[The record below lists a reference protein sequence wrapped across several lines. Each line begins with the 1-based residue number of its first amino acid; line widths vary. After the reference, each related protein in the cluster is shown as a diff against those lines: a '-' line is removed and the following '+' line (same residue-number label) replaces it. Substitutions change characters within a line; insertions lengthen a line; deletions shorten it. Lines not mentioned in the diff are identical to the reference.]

1 MMTLLNR
8 KNLIVVLFALAITF
22 LSAGSSQA
30 QNEGRAI
37 QAQDE
42 SPDTGL
48 ISVDFPGGTITEYV
62 NALAKAAGSL
72 NVLISPEAADFSMP
86 PVKLTK
92 VSVSAAID
100 LVKGTRTDKN
110 DRFVNLDVDQMRQ
123 TEANEQI
130 TFKIDAHRPNR
141 GRPTEVKTL
150 SRVWSIAHLIQD
162 GVFNSKVVLEAVEMA
177 IAVTKSTSKVDI
189 RFHEATG
196 LLIASGSTSQLSAIE
211 NVLDEL
217 GQSQQMKSYKSQ
229 LKMESDLEH
238 LKNALNIASD
248 LSNESAVKQ
257 AHLENE
263 NKALRHELETQMVR
277 FVATTRI
284 LNEREGML
292 RDTTSKLREL
302 QDVLDRAQRRT
313 ADDDKSGSKDN

>member
-1 MMTLLNR
+1 MTLLNR
-8 KNLIVVLFALAITF
+8 KNLVVVLVALVLTF
-22 LSAGSSQA
+22 LSAGSTQA
-30 QNEGRAI
+30 QN
-37 QAQDE
+37 DV
-42 SPDTGL
+42 PDVGL
-48 ISVDFPGGTITEYV
+48 ISVDFPGGTITEYID
-62 NALAKAAGSL
+62 ALAKAAGSV
-72 NVLISPEAADFSMP
+72 NVLISTEAADLSMP

-110 DRFVNLDVDQMRQ
+110 DQLVSFNVNHLKRYEV
-123 TEANEQI
+123 NEQE
-130 TFKIDAHRPNR
+130 TFKINAYRS
-141 GRPTEVKTL
+141 PTEVKTQTH

-162 GVFNSKVVLEAVEMA
+162 GVFNSKVVLDAVEMA

-229 LKMESDLEH
+229 LKLESDLEH
-238 LKNALNIASD
+238 LKNELNITSD
-248 LSNESAVKQ
+248 KANASAVKQ
-257 AHLENE
+257 AQLEDE
-263 NKALRHELETQMVR
+263 NKALRLELETQMGR
-277 FVATTRI
+277 FVATTRM

-292 RDTTSKLREL
+292 RDATSKLR
-302 QDVLDRAQRRT
+302 DVQALLDRKLRQA

>member
-8 KNLIVVLFALAITF
+8 KNLVVVLVALALTF
-22 LSAGSSQA
+22 LSAGSTQA
-30 QNEGRAI
+30 QN
-37 QAQDE
+37 DV
-42 SPDTGL
+42 PDAGL
-48 ISVDFPGGTITEYV
+48 ISVDFKGGTITEYID
-62 NALAKAAGSL
+62 ALAKAAGSV
-72 NVLISPEAADFSMP
+72 NVLISTEAADLSMP

-100 LVKGTRTDKN
+100 LVNGTRTDKN
-110 DRFVNLDVDQMRQ
+110 DRFVNLDVDHLRQ
-123 TEANEQI
+123 YEANEQE
-130 TFKIDAHRPNR
+130 TFKINANRPSR

-150 SRVWSIAHLIQD
+150 SKVWSIAHLIQD
-162 GVFNSKVVLEAVEMA
+162 GVFNSKVVLDAVEMA

-211 NVLDEL
+211 NVLGEL

-229 LKMESDLEH
+229 LKLESDLEH
-238 LKNALNIASD
+238 LKNELNITSD
-248 LSNESAVKQ
+248 KANASAVKQ
-257 AHLENE
+257 AQLEDE
-263 NKALRHELETQMVR
+263 NKALRLELETQMGR
-277 FVATTRI
+277 FVATTRM

-313 ADDDKSGSKDN
+313 TDDDKSGNKDD

>member
-1 MMTLLNR
+1 MMKLLNR
-8 KNLIVVLFALAITF
+8 KNLVLVLVALVLSS
-22 LSAGSSQA
+22 LSASSTQA
-30 QNEGRAI
+30 QN
-37 QAQDE
+37 DV
-42 SPDTGL
+42 PDAGL
-48 ISVDFPGGTITEYV
+48 ISVDFPGGTITEYID
-62 NALAKAAGSL
+62 ALAKAAGSV
-72 NVLISPEAADFSMP
+72 NVLISTEAADLSMP

-100 LVKGTRTDKN
+100 LVNGTRTDKN
-110 DRFVNLDVDQMRQ
+110 DRFVNLDVDHLRQ
-123 TEANEQI
+123 YEANEQE
-130 TFKIDAHRPNR
+130 TFKINAQSPGRR
-141 GRPTEVKTL
+141 RPTEVKTQTP
-150 SRVWSIAHLIQD
+150 SGVWSIAHLIQD

-229 LKMESDLEH
+229 LKLESDLERF
-238 LKNALNIASD
+238 KNELNIASD
-248 LSNESAVKQ
+248 KANASAVKQ
-257 AHLENE
+257 FQLEDE
-263 NKALRHELETQMVR
+263 NKALRLELETQMAR
-277 FVATTRI
+277 FVATTRM

-292 RDTTSKLREL
+292 RDNTSKLREL

>member
-8 KNLIVVLFALAITF
+8 KNLVVVLVALALTF
-22 LSAGSSQA
+22 LSAGSTQA
-30 QNEGRAI
+30 QN
-37 QAQDE
+37 DV
-42 SPDTGL
+42 PDAGL
-48 ISVDFPGGTITEYV
+48 ISVDFKGGTITEYID
-62 NALAKAAGSL
+62 ALAKAAGSV
-72 NVLISPEAADFSMP
+72 NVLISTEAADLSMP

-100 LVKGTRTDKN
+100 LVNGTRTDKN
-110 DRFVNLDVDQMRQ
+110 DRFVNLDVDHLRQ
-123 TEANEQI
+123 YEANEQE
-130 TFKIDAHRPNR
+130 TFKINANRPSR

-150 SRVWSIAHLIQD
+150 SKVWSIAHLIQD
-162 GVFNSKVVLEAVEMA
+162 GVFNSKVVLDAVEMA

-211 NVLDEL
+211 NVLGEL

-229 LKMESDLEH
+229 LKLESDLEH
-238 LKNALNIASD
+238 LKNELNITSDKANAS
-248 LSNESAVKQ
+248 AIKQ
-257 AHLENE
+257 FQLEDE
-263 NKALRHELETQMVR
+263 NKALRLELETQMVR
-277 FVATTRI
+277 FTATTRM

-313 ADDDKSGSKDN
+313 TDDDKSGNKDD